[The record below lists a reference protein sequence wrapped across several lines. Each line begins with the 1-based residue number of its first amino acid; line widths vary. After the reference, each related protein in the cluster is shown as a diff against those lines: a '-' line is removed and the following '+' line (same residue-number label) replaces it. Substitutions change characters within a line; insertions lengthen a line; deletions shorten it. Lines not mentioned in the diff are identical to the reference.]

1 MAMLGLFKQILEQ
14 TEQIVCTNIA
24 GRSKHNGFDVI
35 IPPLTKMR
43 SNISAGD
50 LNRKEQWPVVVVR
63 KSYKWMVKGKAGF
76 SMKMM

>member
-1 MAMLGLFKQILEQ
+1 MTMLGSFKQILEQ
-14 TEQIVCTNIA
+14 TEQIVCTNI

-35 IPPLTKMR
+35 IPPRTKMR